1 MQNNSV
7 SRLKRAL
14 IISFVLLNIY
24 GLLCG
29 VIYFFQEN
37 LIFLPTQLPQEHS
50 YVMDSTFEE
59 LFLDTED
66 GARLN
71 GLHFKVE
78 NSKGTILYYHGNA
91 GDLQRWGEISQF
103 FVDLQYSVI
112 VMDYRGYGKST
123 GKRSMEALYSD
134 SELWYEY
141 AKQHYSENEII
152 LYGRSL
158 GTTFATFVASR
169 NQPKN
174 LLLESPFYS
183 IEEVAKSKFPI
194 LPVKSL
200 LHYKFPT
207 YQYINKVICPITIYH
222 GTDDSVIKY
231 KQGERLFESIKKDT
245 KTMISVPGGGHNDLV
260 LFEEYLDTIGEALET
275 Y

>member
-1 MQNNSV
+1 VQNEIV

-50 YVMDSTFEE
+50 YVMDSSFEE
-59 LFLDTED
+59 LFLDAED

-78 NSKGTILYYHGNA
+78 NSKGAILYYHGNA
-91 GDLQRWGEISQF
+91 GDLQRWGEITQF